1 MTKEQYLM
9 MCEQTNQEIDWEK
22 CPPEWEDFPN
32 IVIESMNLYNSLG
45 NKVYPD
51 VGFTGKDYTN
61 FEFLYNFQGF
71 HEHQKEFVFELLFE
85 LESRDIERSQ
95 RRLKAEYDRIKKK

>member
-1 MTKEQYLM
+1 M
-9 MCEQTNQEIDWEK
+9 MCEQTNQEIDWDK
-22 CPPEWEDFPN
+22 CPPEWSDFPN
-32 IVIESMNLYNSLG
+32 IVIDTVNLYNSLG

-61 FEFLYNFQGF
+61 FEFLYKHQNFF
-71 HEHQKEFVFELLFE
+71 EHQKEFVLELLSE
-85 LESRDIERSQ
+85 LESRDIEASQ